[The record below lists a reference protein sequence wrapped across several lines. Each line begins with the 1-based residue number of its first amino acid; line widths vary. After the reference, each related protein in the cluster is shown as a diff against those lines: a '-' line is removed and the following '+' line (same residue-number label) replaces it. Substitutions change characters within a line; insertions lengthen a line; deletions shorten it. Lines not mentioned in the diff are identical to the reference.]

1 MNTLNCLVVD
11 DEELARRLVIN
22 YCERVPYLNVVGEAA
37 NPLIA
42 SQLLREHDVDI
53 LFLDI
58 QMPEMK
64 GTDLLRTLRHP
75 PAVILT
81 TAYSEYALESYELD
95 VTDYLLKPFSF
106 ERFLKA
112 VGKVSESRPGP
123 VSPIYSAPAAAPE
136 KSYQLVKSEHKL
148 FRIAHADI
156 LYVESAREYV
166 IYHTATGKTMALGS
180 LKALEESLPA
190 NFMRIHKSYIVAK
203 DKVEMLEGNQVK
215 VGAKMLPVGGSYR
228 EVVKG
233 TLFEK

>member
-11 DEELARRLVIN
+11 DEELARRLVVN
-22 YCERVPYLNVVGEAA
+22 YCERVPFLHVVGDAA

-42 SQLLREHDVDI
+42 SQQLREHDVDI

-64 GTDLLRTLRHP
+64 GTDLVRTLHNP

-81 TAYSEYALESYELD
+81 TAYSEYAIESYELD

-112 VGKVSESRPGP
+112 VGKVQSASHRD
-123 VSPIYSAPAAAPE
+123 SPTFPAPASAPE
-136 KSYQLVKSEHKL
+136 QTYELVKSEHRI
-148 FRIAHADI
+148 FRIAHVDI

-180 LKALEESLPA
+180 LKALESRLPA

-203 DKVEMLEGNQVK
+203 NKVEMLEGNQVK
-215 VGAKMLPVGGSYR
+215 VGEKMLPVGGSYR
-228 EVVKG
+228 EVVK
-233 TLFEK
+233 TQLFL